1 MQYPLSAAKEAA
13 APEAP
18 RRTKTT
24 RAAGAKGDLGTMIGE
39 IILETSLVAVMAV
52 LVATGFALEAVKY
65 GRSAGGKTVRGS
77 RKFSLLC
84 RG

>member
-24 RAAGAKGDLGTMIGE
+24 RAACAKGDLGTMIGE

-52 LVATGFALEAVKY
+52 LVAAGFALEAVKY